1 MYNVSTPEQRAEC
14 VKRYRRGERV
24 RVLSKFYGVSLP
36 AVYQWLT
43 AAKVTRP
50 MTREHMLNLITDLHA
65 RVDRLESASDI
76 AGKRL

>member
-14 VKRYRRGERV
+14 VRRYQQGETV

-36 AVYQWLT
+36 AVYQWLA

-65 RVDRLESASDI
+65 RVDRLERASDS